1 MSTAQTIGV
10 VLVDDHEVTRI
21 GLSYMLRAFDDV
33 ALLGEAET
41 GAEAL
46 QICAATSPDV
56 VLMDMLLGDQ
66 QGPEVIAALRQQQPG
81 VKVVVLSSYDDRA
94 LVERALQ
101 AGAISYM
108 LKNVSAFDLIQTIR
122 RAHRG
127 KTTLAPEA
135 AQALVEQ
142 LQSPAQAQIQ
152 LTKREWAVLRLMA
165 HGQSNGEIGDQL
177 HISAAT
183 VKGHVGTIFDKL
195 GVTTRAEAIARAW
208 TQGLVRRE
216 ESPE

>member
-1 MSTAQTIGV
+1 MTTAQKIGV

-21 GLSYMLRAFDDV
+21 GLSYMLKSFDDV

-41 GAEAL
+41 GDEAL
-46 QICAATSPDV
+46 QLCAATKPDV
-56 VLMDMLLGDQ
+56 VLMDMLLGKQ

-81 VKVVVLSSYDDRA
+81 LKVVALSSFDDRG

-101 AGAISYM
+101 SGAVSYI
-108 LKNVSAFDLIQTIR
+108 LKNVSAFDLIHTIR
-122 RAHRG
+122 QASQG

-142 LQSPAQAQIQ
+142 LQHPKQAQLE

-165 HGQSNGEIGDQL
+165 HGRSNSEIGEQL

-183 VKGHVGTIFDKL
+183 VKGHVGTILDKL
-195 GVTTRAEAIARAW
+195 EVTTRAEAIARAW
-208 TQGLVRRE
+208 SQGLVRRDE
-216 ESPE
+216 PLE